1 MSNYDQTLQD
11 RLSLAA
17 QAKKNMLENFKK
29 SLMLMIR
36 PKLSAGGSAKPS
48 WRPGPNVRRSAK
60 RQGNSAKPN
69 LPSKL

>member
-29 SLMLMIR
+29 SL
-36 PKLSAGGSAKPS
+36 SS
-48 WRPGPNVRRSAK
+48 
-60 RQGNSAKPN
+60 
-69 LPSKL
+69 